1 MHGRIRVLIL
11 VGSIVAAGIGVAAAA
26 APSPVHPL
34 PHPLPEPGFLE
45 PVPAGECTST
55 NEYETKLWSGYGDKC
70 KRLHFVFGP
79 IFAKPGQN
87 DVLIEPVTIQKPA
100 YDGYIVRFRPDLV
113 DVTGQP
119 PSIEEIHLHHATWL
133 NVYPQYG
140 SGPFFAA
147 GEEKTIATFPP
158 GYGMHVGATDTWLLL
173 YMVHNAI
180 QTPRPVWI
188 TYDVDFVAEE
198 DAEALGIVPVKP
210 VWLDVQQK
218 PIAPGATDTGG
229 NPVFNVQ
236 RGFGATD
243 SALFGDPAIGA
254 GTGRNVCS
262 WPEQNC
268 ARHDVYGNVTPQQ
281 GVPITVP
288 GADWT
293 VGEGFEGTL
302 IGIGGHL
309 HPGGIRDEVSLVR
322 NGVEKPIFFSEAVP
336 WEHNDVNDNGK
347 IDAGVYDEL
356 DSWDFSMTV
365 TGSTLGWKVKI
376 AEGDILRLNAIY
388 DSQNASWYE
397 NMGIVVAMVVPK
409 EYEDQI
415 EKNAESLAYHGG
427 LGIDVFDDN
436 VILDQGLPVLAT
448 EAPGWATPS
457 CTPDAVSPTKRLC
470 LRGQVT
476 HGHMEEASHHGGAAG
491 PALPEAPG
499 QVVDQLV
506 SVGFTYGQAD
516 LGLAGTMGVPQLKLG
531 KSARFWNLDS
541 PLDIW
546 HTWTR
551 CKEPCTG
558 GTGISYPLA
567 NGGTGLSDTMD
578 FDSTEIGYGL
588 FFSPASG
595 QLGGPNKSTGEALQD
610 GLFWDFTPSQTG
622 TFSLFCR
629 IHPFMRGVFQVVE

>member
-1 MHGRIRVLIL
+1 MRGRIGVVLL
-11 VGSIVAAGIGVAAAA
+11 VGGIVAAGLGLAAA

-34 PHPLPEPGFLE
+34 PHPLPEPGILQ
-45 PVPAGECTST
+45 PVPAGECTVT
-55 NEYETKLWSGYGDKC
+55 NEYEEKLWNAGIYESYGDKC

-79 IFAKPGQN
+79 IMAKPGQN

-113 DVTGQP
+113 DATGAP
-119 PSIEEIHLHHATWL
+119 PPIEEIHLHHATWL
-133 NVYPQYG
+133 NVYPSYG

-158 GYGMHVGATDTWLLL
+158 GYGMHVGAADTWLLL

-180 QTPRPVWI
+180 ATPRPVWI
-188 TYDVDFVAEE
+188 TYDVDFIAEE

-210 VWLDVQQK
+210 VWLDVQRE

-236 RGFGATD
+236 RWFGSTD
-243 SALFGDPAIGA
+243 DYLFDNASIGT
-254 GTGRNVCS
+254 GTGRNVCT
-262 WPEQNC
+262 WPLENC

-281 GVPITVP
+281 GVPASVR
-288 GADWT
+288 GADWR
-293 VGEGFEGTL
+293 VSEGFEGTL

-322 NGVEKPIFFSEAVP
+322 GGVEKPIFFSEAVP
-336 WEHNDVNDNGK
+336 WSKTNPDVAGK
-347 IDAGVYDEL
+347 YDEL
-356 DSWDFSMTV
+356 DSWDFSMTA

-376 AEGDILRLNAIY
+376 KNGDVLRLNAIY

-397 NMGIVVAMVVPK
+397 NMGIVVALVAPA
-409 EYEDQI
+409 ETERED
-415 EKNAESLAYHGG
+415 ALHGG
-427 LGIDVFDDN
+427 PGVDVFDGS
-436 VILDQGLPVLAT
+436 VVLDPGLPELAT
-448 EAPGWATPS
+448 PAPGWNTGPG
-457 CTPDAVSPTKRLC
+457 CVPDAVGDTKRVC

-476 HGHMEEASHHGGAAG
+476 HGHMAEASNHGGAPG
-491 PALPEAPG
+491 GELPTAPG
-499 QVVDQLV
+499 RVVDQLV
-506 SVGFTYGQAD
+506 SAGFTYGEAD
-516 LGLAGTMGVPQLKLG
+516 LGLASQMGVPQLKLG
-531 KSARFWNLDS
+531 KPARFWNVDS

-558 GTGISYPLA
+558 GTGISYPIA
-567 NGGTGLSDTMD
+567 NGGTGMNDTMD

-595 QLGGPNKSTGEALQD
+595 QLGGPNKSTQEALQD
-610 GLFWDFTPSQTG
+610 GLFWDFTPTQTG
-622 TFSLFCR
+622 TYSLFCR